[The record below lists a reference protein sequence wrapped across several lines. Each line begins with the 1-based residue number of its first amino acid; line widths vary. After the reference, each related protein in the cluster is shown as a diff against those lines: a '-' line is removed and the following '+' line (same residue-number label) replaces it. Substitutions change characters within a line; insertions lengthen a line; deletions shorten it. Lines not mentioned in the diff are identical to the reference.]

1 MPDNPLQ
8 LLRDYQNVLAKHVTQ
23 RPGLSS
29 ASPRYESPSC
39 TERTTERTLR
49 LSHRE
54 SVSHARDAASSAHS
68 TPTRNAVEASRVL
81 QMFSEERR
89 SRQRFES
96 PSASIGREERYTSSS
111 VADRGFEQR
120 GAVVR
125 VEREIS
131 QFCGTLLCSMGVAC
145 PQYDRWQLQAERVI
159 AEVSKLCNTIEQKT
173 EEAEALRQSRAA
185 ASSPK
190 ASVDE
195 MKKAREQIEE
205 LTAQLSVLRS
215 MEPPSR
221 QPKQPATDGD
231 LALVEERE
239 SLQTK
244 LLNVSRGLMRRGRWE
259 HEQQEA
265 ELQEAE
271 AARLRIV
278 VEQVS

>member
-96 PSASIGREERYTSSS
+96 SSASIGREERYTSSL
-111 VADRGFEQR
+111 AREDRGFEQR

-131 QFCGTLLCSMGVAC
+131 QFCGTLLSSMGVAC

-195 MKKAREQIEE
+195 MKKAREQIEG

-215 MEPPSR
+215 IESPSHQ
-221 QPKQPATDGD
+221 QPVTDGD
-231 LALVEERE
+231 LALAEERE

-259 HEQQEA
+259 HEQQQA

-271 AARLRIV
+271 AARLRLV

>member
-159 AEVSKLCNTIEQKT
+159 VEVSKLCNTLEQKT
-173 EEAEALRQSRAA
+173 GEAETLRQSRAA

-195 MKKAREQIEE
+195 MKKAREQIEG

-215 MEPPSR
+215 IESPSHQ
-221 QPKQPATDGD
+221 QPVTDGD
-231 LALVEERE
+231 LALAEERE

-259 HEQQEA
+259 HEQQQA

-271 AARLRIV
+271 AARLRLV

>member
-39 TERTTERTLR
+39 TERTLR

-54 SVSHARDAASSAHS
+54 SVSHARDAALSAHS

-96 PSASIGREERYTSSS
+96 SSASIGREERYTSSL
-111 VADRGFEQR
+111 AREDRGFEQR

-131 QFCGTLLCSMGVAC
+131 QFCGTLLSSMGVAC

-195 MKKAREQIEE
+195 MKKAREQIEG

-215 MEPPSR
+215 IESPSHQ
-221 QPKQPATDGD
+221 QPVTDGD
-231 LALVEERE
+231 LALAEERE

-259 HEQQEA
+259 HEQQQA

-271 AARLRIV
+271 AARLRLV